1 VLNLC
6 DVLQNLCFSGQN
18 DMTALFTKSNF
29 TFTIAEVIDCCD
41 GTAQGTKVESAD
53 LHDG

>member
-1 VLNLC
+1 MLNLC
-6 DVLQNLCFSGQN
+6 DVLQNFCFSGQD
-18 DMTALFTKSNF
+18 DMAASFTKSNF

-53 LHDG
+53 LHDE